1 MPMTKID
8 ASPVISPEKAE
19 IARPR
24 FGGGPR
30 IWLMETSGA
39 LGDLGMFIPLLTG
52 MVSLCGLQL
61 GPALIGAGLA
71 NLSTGLIF
79 RIPLA
84 VQPMKAIA
92 AVAISESLTE
102 SDILAAGIITGAVVL
117 LLAWSGAI
125 QRLERYIPRGVV
137 RGLQLAL
144 GMKLIYS
151 GLQMIGASWAAFDL
165 VLAALAAGCVLVGW
179 RIKHFPS
186 ALAAFILGLVALGF
200 THQDLFHALRLGLGW
215 HLPDL
220 AHWQAWTKGLTA
232 AALPQIPLTLLNSV
246 FAVCVLS
253 VDLFPQRPARPR
265 RVAMSVGLMNLLFC
279 LLGAMPM
286 CHGAGGL
293 AAQYRFGARSG
304 LCNLILGSALI
315 CLGLVLGNSLLGA
328 LQNYPRGVLGV
339 LLMVSGGELVLV
351 CRDQLA
357 RRVWILPA
365 LTAAAC
371 LAFPLWIGF
380 LVGWAIALAIKLK
393 RKENKML
400 KGNRI

>member
-1 MPMTKID
+1 MPKTD
-8 ASPVISPEKAE
+8 ASPVTSPEKDE
-19 IARPR
+19 IAQPR
-24 FGGGPR
+24 FWAGLR
-30 IWLMETSGA
+30 VWLMETSGA
-39 LGDLGMFIPLLTG
+39 LGDLGMFIPLLAG

-61 GPALIGAGLA
+61 GPALVGAGLSNIA
-71 NLSTGLIF
+71 TGLIF
-79 RIPLA
+79 KIPLA

-102 SDILAAGIITGAVVL
+102 NEILAAGIITGAVVL
-117 LLAWSGAI
+117 FLAWSGVI

-144 GMKLIYS
+144 GLKLIS
-151 GLQMIGASWAAFDL
+151 SAVQMIAASQTSFNL
-165 VLAALAAGCVLVGW
+165 TLALLAAGCVLVGW

-186 ALAAFILGLVALGF
+186 ALAAFIIGLVALGF
-200 THQDLFHALRLGLGW
+200 THQELFRTLRFGLGW

-220 AHWQAWTKGLTA
+220 MHWHAWTTGLMSG
-232 AALPQIPLTLLNSV
+232 ALPQIPLTLLNSV
-246 FAVCVLS
+246 FAVCALS
-253 VDLFPQRPARPR
+253 LDLFPQRPAPPR
-265 RVAMSVGLMNLLFC
+265 RVAMSVGLMNVLFC
-279 LLGAMPM
+279 PFGAMPM

-304 LCNLILGSALI
+304 RCNLILGTALI

-339 LLMVSGGELVLV
+339 LLIVSGGELVLV

-357 RRVWILPA
+357 RRIWILPA

-380 LVGWAIALAIKLK
+380 LVGWAISFAV
-393 RKENKML
+393 E
-400 KGNRI
+400 